1 MLLAPRPL
9 KARGDRIGVGLDAPV
24 AKRRQALW
32 VTLAADDRAQDALA
46 GQSHDVGDHRVELD
60 VHLGQRLLHVQD
72 AAGAVPGQP
81 PHLACVGAQR
91 ANLVARTE
99 RSPQQAVGHQLPD
112 PLAVQH
118 VALAPA
124 DLLRH
129 ARRHEHHLEARALQ
143 RLVDRYP
150 VDRGRFHRHLGH
162 PTRRRPR
169 RHLLQIAGKGAE
181 RTHRLLGAFRVDRHE
196 MPVLADVDPCAVRVH
211 HPEALGSSRLARH
224 GTSSQVS
231 SPSRAGRNHVRSPI
245 LLIGIGG
252 HLTMPP
258 LPHHR
263 AYGSVP
269 RRFDRI
275 RPQQGCRVW
284 GGRASRNGG
293 CVGPAGPPH
302 VRPCASTPS
311 ASQRRWRLGPL
322 RVPGGGAP

>member
-24 AKRRQALW
+24 AERRQALR
-32 VTLAADDRAQDALA
+32 VTLAVDDRAQDALA

-91 ANLVARTE
+91 AHLVARTE

-143 RLVDRYP
+143 RLVDRDP

-162 PTRRRPR
+162 PARRQPR
-169 RHLLQIAGKGAE
+169 RHLFQIAGKGAE
-181 RTHRLLGAFRVDRHE
+181 RTHRLLAAFRVDRHE

-211 HPEALGSSRLARH
+211 HPEAPGSSRLARH

-245 LLIGIGG
+245 LLIEVTGN
-252 HLTMPP
+252 
-258 LPHHR
+258 
-263 AYGSVP
+263 P
-269 RRFDRI
+269 RH
-275 RPQQGCRVW
+275 Q
-284 GGRASRNGG
+284 
-293 CVGPAGPPH
+293 
-302 VRPCASTPS
+302 
-311 ASQRRWRLGPL
+311 
-322 RVPGGGAP
+322 

>member
-1 MLLAPRPL
+1 MPSLPVSLLAAFAERLDAVSEVVPGAGVRRAAVRKIVRRCQALDLGHHPGLAVVDLLGQEVVALHGLFEGEQMLLAPRPL

-24 AKRRQALW
+24 AERRQALW
-32 VTLAADDRAQDALA
+32 VTLAVDDRAQDALA
-46 GQSHDVGDHRVELD
+46 GQSRDVGDHRVELD

-162 PTRRRPR
+162 PARRQPR

-181 RTHRLLGAFRVDRHE
+181 RTHRLLAVFRVDRHE

-211 HPEALGSSRLARH
+211 HPEAPGSSRLARH

-231 SPSRAGRNHVRSPI
+231 SPSRAGRNHARSPI
-245 LLIGIGG
+245 LLNEVAGN
-252 HLTMPP
+252 
-258 LPHHR
+258 
-263 AYGSVP
+263 P
-269 RRFDRI
+269 RH
-275 RPQQGCRVW
+275 Q
-284 GGRASRNGG
+284 
-293 CVGPAGPPH
+293 
-302 VRPCASTPS
+302 
-311 ASQRRWRLGPL
+311 
-322 RVPGGGAP
+322 